1 LIELR
6 FHRELYAG
14 TAIDAAL
21 VRLADFA
28 AFERNE
34 DGAYFVVR
42 VNAASPARARKVAGE
57 LCNFALGLT
66 VEASGA
72 ALREDE
78 SGAERRDDEGGPDR

>member
-28 AFERNE
+28 TFERNE

-42 VNAASPARARKVAGE
+42 VDATTTGRAHKVAGE
-57 LCNFALGLT
+57 LANFALGLT
-66 VEASGA
+66 IEK
-72 ALREDE
+72 
-78 SGAERRDDEGGPDR
+78 GGPDR

>member
-1 LIELR
+1 MIELR

-21 VRLADFA
+21 VRLADYA

-42 VNAASPARARKVAGE
+42 VTAASPTRARKVAGE
-57 LCNFALGLT
+57 LANFALGLT
-66 VEASGA
+66 IEKGGA
-72 ALREDE
+72 
-78 SGAERRDDEGGPDR
+78 DR